1 MAKIQSNGHGN
12 WKKDDEEHAKKELL
26 SGILAVRTADEK
38 GHYERQNVK
47 FPPST
52 IQKLATVMSE
62 KIRPECR
69 TIHDLI
75 RGYVEMMANWDI
87 MEKGIHRSE
96 LTQMIAK
103 MLQHNAKRRDEQA
116 MIFTLQREVEEIFD
130 SAKSTEE
137 AQDRIADMQTN
148 LPLKLQRI
156 IQKMIK
162 NVKSD
167 FCKGKNKKGVPY
179 SRLYLMDEESE
190 NSGDMEE
197 RFL

>member
-1 MAKIQSNGHGN
+1 MAKIQSNGHGH

-47 FPPST
+47 FPPAT

-75 RGYVEMMANWDI
+75 RGYVEMMANFDI
-87 MEKGIHRSE
+87 MEKGACKSE
-96 LTQMIAK
+96 LTQMVAK
-103 MLQHNAKRRDEQA
+103 MLKHNAKRRDEQSI
-116 MIFTLQREVEEIFD
+116 IFTLQREVEEIFD

-137 AQDRIADMQTN
+137 AQERIADMQTN
-148 LPLKLQRI
+148 LPLKLQKI

-167 FCKGKNKKGVPY
+167 FCKGKNKKGVSY
-179 SRLYLMDEESE
+179 SSLSLIDGESE